1 MRRWAGHQGG
11 SRKRVITNLGVADRA
26 GTHYVLRELAPG
38 VGVDDLVAATDARVD
53 TSQLI

>member
-1 MRRWAGHQGG
+1 
-11 SRKRVITNLGVADRA
+11 
-26 GTHYVLRELAPG
+26 VLRELAPG